1 MKKRKKIVDGFLRDF
16 ISNEKREYRYKLGTL
31 VASALA
37 GFVGGFIFASIAIGI
52 AIYYISIMAKIA
64 Q

>member
-31 VASALA
+31 IASALA
-37 GFVGGFIFASIAIGI
+37 GFVAGFIFAAITIGV
-52 AIYYISIMAKIA
+52 AIYYISTMAKLT